1 MTTVMAEL
9 TQLLEEAEQVS
20 PQQQHQR
27 EMEARGNDYS
37 VAMEIEA
44 AEPATTTVT

>member
-1 MTTVMAEL
+1 VAEL

-27 EMEARGNDYS
+27 EMKARRNDHF

-44 AEPATTTVT
+44 AEQATTTVT